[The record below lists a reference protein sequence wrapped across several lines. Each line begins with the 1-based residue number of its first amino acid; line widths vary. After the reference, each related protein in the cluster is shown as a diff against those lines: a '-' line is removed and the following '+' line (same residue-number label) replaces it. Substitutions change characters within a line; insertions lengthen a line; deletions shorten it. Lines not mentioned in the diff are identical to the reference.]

1 MNWDGEF
8 GGDFICVDESNEH
21 HWILEELKLKA
32 AINKDA
38 PKITGEI
45 QRFSPIISLRYKKDG
60 QDNTKPVTIKIDF
73 ALYELI
79 SDMKAGY
86 RPTMQDKNRH
96 TDFVSFVQQ
105 ALMLSTKQYC
115 GISNGSACNS
125 KSYEPSYVLTAMGIP
140 TEKIENTVRISWG
153 QNPTVRML

>member
-1 MNWDGEF
+1 MRKTSCSLRVNKKAVLNWDGEF
-8 GGDFICVDESNEH
+8 GGDFICIDESNEH

-45 QRFSPIISLRYKKDG
+45 KRFSPTISLRYKKDG

-86 RPTMQDKNRH
+86 RPTIQDKNRH

-105 ALMLSTKQYC
+105 LIELGNKEERVT
-115 GISNGSACNS
+115 I
-125 KSYEPSYVLTAMGIP
+125 IP
-140 TEKIENTVRISWG
+140 KDGDKNIKLFLRKTILDLNLRW
-153 QNPTVRML
+153 